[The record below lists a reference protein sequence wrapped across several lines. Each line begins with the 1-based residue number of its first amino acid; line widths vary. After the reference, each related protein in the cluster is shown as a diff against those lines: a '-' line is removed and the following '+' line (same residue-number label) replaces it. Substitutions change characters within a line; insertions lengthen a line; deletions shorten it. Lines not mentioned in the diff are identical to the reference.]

1 MTRDEVAKRVHW
13 PKIIWTAGIV
23 NVTAM
28 LPQLYQLLKTKATE
42 GLSLEMFCIY
52 LGIQIA
58 FCLEGYFKRN
68 TMLFVCLGLSALV
81 STVIIALI
89 TYYRH
94 FA

>member
-1 MTRDEVAKRVHW
+1 LTREEVAKRVHW

-28 LPQLYQLLKTKATE
+28 LPQLYALLKSYETK

-68 TMLFVCLGLSALV
+68 TMLFVCLGLSACV
-81 STVIIALI
+81 SVLIIALI

-94 FA
+94 F

>member
-1 MTRDEVAKRVHW
+1 
-13 PKIIWTAGIV
+13 
-23 NVTAM
+23 
-28 LPQLYQLLKTKATE
+28 
-42 GLSLEMFCIY
+42 
-52 LGIQIA
+52 
-58 FCLEGYFKRN
+58 LEGYFKRN